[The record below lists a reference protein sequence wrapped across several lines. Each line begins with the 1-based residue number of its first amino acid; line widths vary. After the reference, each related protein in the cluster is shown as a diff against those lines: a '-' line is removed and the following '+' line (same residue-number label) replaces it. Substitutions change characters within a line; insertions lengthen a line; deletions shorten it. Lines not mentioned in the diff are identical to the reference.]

1 MTELERLTEI
11 LNKANGIKQN
21 HKEMSFD
28 SIPKFSFKISDKND
42 FDENIF
48 KFDSIK
54 EFATLV
60 NNVCENISLS
70 KATEVVT
77 ELLNENNIDEEKGFV
92 LTVFTS

>member
-28 SIPKFSFKISDKND
+28 SIPKFSFKISNKKDIT
-42 FDENIF
+42 ENIF
-48 KFDSIK
+48 KFKSIT

-60 NNVCENISLS
+60 NSVCENISIL

-77 ELLNENNIDEEKGFV
+77 ELLEENQIDKEKSFV